1 MENRQPIHK
10 SNTNI
15 KPITYS
21 KYLESSL
28 NYFRAFFTYRKE
40 MSLTT
45 LNLNAH
51 LMHVHLVCAI
61 FQIDAVQTI
70 VHIFF
75 QYMMEGPGDAL

>member
-1 MENRQPIHK
+1 
-10 SNTNI
+10 
-15 KPITYS
+15 
-21 KYLESSL
+21 
-28 NYFRAFFTYRKE
+28 

-75 QYMMEGPGDAL
+75 QYMMVKVLVMLFKAQTPGR